1 MQEVH
6 VFLITSSN
14 APGKIKRAWYEYML
28 VYNTKVL
35 KEHREAKNITGQLLI
50 LSCAREALARMNRPA
65 SLVIHTDNPY
75 FVDNYGKLGEWEKNG
90 WKRAGGKEIRHAEL
104 WKELYKLCSMHE
116 IHFKNDNMEIYK
128 DT

>member
-6 VFLITSSN
+6 IFLITSSN
-14 APGKIKRAWYEYML
+14 APGKMKRAWYEYML
-28 VYNTKVL
+28 VCNTKAL
-35 KEHREAKNITGQLLI
+35 KEHRETKDITGQLLI
-50 LSCAREALARMNRPA
+50 LSCAREALERMNRPA
-65 SLVIHTDNPY
+65 AITIHTDNPY

-104 WKELYKLCSMHE
+104 WKELHKLCSIHE